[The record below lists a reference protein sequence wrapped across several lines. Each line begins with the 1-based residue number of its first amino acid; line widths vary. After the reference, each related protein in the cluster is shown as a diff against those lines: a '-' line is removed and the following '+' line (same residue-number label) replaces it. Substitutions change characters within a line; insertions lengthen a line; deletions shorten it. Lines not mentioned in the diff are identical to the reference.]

1 MPLDNLKTIKPFP
14 LNPGGTIG
22 VIAPAGVVQQP
33 AFQQGIER
41 LETMGYTIRLAEGL
55 FEAEGYLAG
64 KFERRVDQVHQ
75 VFSDNRV
82 DAVMCARGGFGS
94 LHLLSHIDYDI
105 IRNHPKPFIGFSDI
119 TALHCAFFSRA
130 GLVTFHGPMVG
141 TLGASDGQT
150 NNSWQQNLSAGD
162 GGISKH
168 QMHAVKS
175 GQAEGIVAGG
185 NLSTLCHLL
194 GTPFSPS
201 FAGRIV
207 FIEEIN
213 EAPYRID
220 RMLSQM
226 MMAGCFN
233 GLAGLVLGTFKDCG
247 PDNEILGV
255 IERVFKDVQRP
266 ILAGLP
272 VGHGTTNLTMPLGVK
287 ARLDADRAEL
297 VYLES
302 PFKTHGN

>member
-1 MPLDNLKTIKPFP
+1 
-14 LNPGGTIG
+14 
-22 VIAPAGVVQQP
+22 
-33 AFQQGIER
+33 
-41 LETMGYTIRLAEGL
+41 MGYAIRLAEGL
-55 FEAEGYLAG
+55 FEVEGYLAG
-64 KFERRVDQVHQ
+64 KFERRLDQVHQ
-75 VFSDNRV
+75 MFSDNRV

-94 LHLLSHIDYDI
+94 LHLLSHIDYEI

-119 TALHCAFFSRA
+119 TAMHCAFFARA
-130 GLVTFHGPMVG
+130 GLVTFHGPMVS
-141 TLGASDGQT
+141 TLGVSDDQT
-150 NNSWQQNLSAGD
+150 NSSWQQNLCAGN

-168 QMHAVKS
+168 QMYTVKS
-175 GQAEGIVAGG
+175 GQAEGIVTGG

-201 FAGRIV
+201 FADRIL

-233 GLAGLVLGTFKDCG
+233 GLSGLVLGTFKDCG
-247 PDNEILGV
+247 PDDEILGV
-255 IERVFKDVQRP
+255 VDRVFKDVQRP

-272 VGHGTTNLTMPLGVK
+272 VGHGTTNLTLPLGVR
-287 ARLDADRAEL
+287 ARLDADQAEL

-302 PFKTHGN
+302 PFKTHGQ